1 MDSGNRRLSE
11 LEKILQDFRARGV
24 LQARLAALRARMSIP
39 RVFSH
44 HEDDS
49 DADEA
54 PDAFVPSR
62 LRPRRP
68 LGGSAIALP
77 EPDED
82 LIVSAVGQRR

>member
-11 LEKILQDFRARGV
+11 LEKVFQDYRARGV
-24 LQARLAALRARMSIP
+24 LQARLAALRARMPIP

-44 HEDDS
+44 REDDS
-49 DADEA
+49 DADDA

-62 LRPRRP
+62 LRPRHP

-82 LIVSAVGQRR
+82 SLCQAVAQRR

>member
-11 LEKILQDFRARGV
+11 LEKLMRAYRDS
-24 LQARLAALRARMSIP
+24 LRARVAARRNLLSIQ
-39 RVFSH
+39 RVFSMF
-44 HEDDS
+44 DDDA

-54 PDAFVPSR
+54 PDAFVTSR
-62 LRPRRP
+62 LHPRHP

-82 LIVSAVGQRR
+82 TVAEAVGSRR